1 MTDEQEIAR
10 IMELRAQ
17 GFNAEQIGKELFFSG
32 SAIRKKIR
40 KAGLSEQFL
49 MSGKLAFERI
59 RDDVRIMFEHNIR
72 YDDIAVKYNVTKD
85 TVRRWRIELGIPIKP
100 HGGAN
105 SLHLD
110 IEELIRLRESG
121 KTYAE
126 IGKIVGAAA
135 DIIGVSAAEYS
146 AKENDRMPI
155 TREEYHNILMPLFEA
170 IKAISEGKRCGQ
182 CRYYRE
188 SGYFSTQG
196 SCYWKSGAT
205 EVGVSKKACVRW
217 KPRVDSAFRF
227 SKDERKPVVI
237 EQIRNC
243 GECGHDFNAI
253 RECRFSSGAC
263 LNISGPVTEYCSNC
277 ENEVTMNWDVKK
289 QGYQAFCPVCGKRL
303 MLCSECLDAEDNT
316 ARGMC
321 DYDSGTDSCFRRKG
335 DR

>member
-17 GFNAEQIGKELFFSG
+17 GLNAEQIGKELFFSG

-59 RDDVRIMFEHNIR
+59 RDDVRIMFERGVR

-126 IGKIVGAAA
+126 IGKIVGAAGQTVWA
-135 DIIGVSAAEYS
+135 NLVRAGVVQSGKGS
-146 AKENDRMPI
+146 PLRKIPDDP
-155 TREEYHNILMPLFEA
+155 EEL
-170 IKAISEGKRCGQ
+170 
-182 CRYYRE
+182 
-188 SGYFSTQG
+188 
-196 SCYWKSGAT
+196 
-205 EVGVSKKACVRW
+205 
-217 KPRVDSAFRF
+217 
-227 SKDERKPVVI
+227 
-237 EQIRNC
+237 
-243 GECGHDFNAI
+243 
-253 RECRFSSGAC
+253 AC
-263 LNISGPVTEYCSNC
+263 LRILLSDGYTNYEIAKRYGIRPGTVSGWRSKMNIPGAGRGRK
-277 ENEVTMNWDVKK
+277 VK
-289 QGYQAFCPVCGKRL
+289 R
-303 MLCSECLDAEDNT
+303 
-316 ARGMC
+316 
-321 DYDSGTDSCFRRKG
+321 
-335 DR
+335 

>member
-17 GFNAEQIGKELFFSG
+17 GLNAEQIGKELFFSG

-40 KAGLSEQFL
+40 KDGLSEQFL

-126 IGKIVGAAA
+126 IGKIVGAAGQTVWA
-135 DIIGVSAAEYS
+135 NLVRAGVVQSGKGS
-146 AKENDRMPI
+146 PLRKFPDDP
-155 TREEYHNILMPLFEA
+155 EEL
-170 IKAISEGKRCGQ
+170 
-182 CRYYRE
+182 
-188 SGYFSTQG
+188 
-196 SCYWKSGAT
+196 
-205 EVGVSKKACVRW
+205 
-217 KPRVDSAFRF
+217 
-227 SKDERKPVVI
+227 
-237 EQIRNC
+237 
-243 GECGHDFNAI
+243 
-253 RECRFSSGAC
+253 
-263 LNISGPVTEYCSNC
+263 
-277 ENEVTMNWDVKK
+277 
-289 QGYQAFCPVCGKRL
+289 
-303 MLCSECLDAEDNT
+303 ECLRILLSDGYTNYEIAKRYGIRPGTVSGWRSKMNIPG
-316 ARGMC
+316 AGRG
-321 DYDSGTDSCFRRKG
+321 RKVK
-335 DR
+335 R